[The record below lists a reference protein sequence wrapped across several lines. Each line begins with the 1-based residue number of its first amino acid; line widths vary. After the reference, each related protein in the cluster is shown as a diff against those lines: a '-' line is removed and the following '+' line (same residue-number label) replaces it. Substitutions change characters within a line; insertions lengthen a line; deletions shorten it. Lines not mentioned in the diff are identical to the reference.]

1 LVLRGKEDVN
11 VLSLNRVDRAQ
22 RLTYSRAFIV
32 FTRMSKSA
40 NNLLPEEI

>member
-1 LVLRGKEDVN
+1 MYLR
-11 VLSLNRVDRAQ
+11 STAWIRAQ
-22 RLTYSRAFIV
+22 WLTYTRAFIV

>member
-1 LVLRGKEDVN
+1 MYLR
-11 VLSLNRVDRAQ
+11 STAWIRAQ

-40 NNLLPEEI
+40 NNLLREEV